1 MKVLEIA
8 FIKEYILE
16 QNNLGDQDAKSE
28 ETRTTYKQAIE
39 SAKESFKKTGDF
51 QLNGE
56 LL

>member
-16 QNNLGDQDAKSE
+16 YNNLGDQRAKSE

-39 SAKESFKKTGDF
+39 
-51 QLNGE
+51 
-56 LL
+56 